1 MNLLFTSKT
10 RLFLGL
16 ILILVI
22 TVFFIYTRREKVISG
37 YVRDCGTNEVINNA
51 EVSVNQVGWGFQN
64 GNIVWDKMYV
74 NSVHTDSLGYFQ
86 ILYRVGS
93 SANLM
98 SKKAGY
104 ITAQQYEYPAEDI
117 TINMLKGYKPT
128 EVTYNCKLSSECLS
142 CANEDGVKVCR
153 DVCMKE

>member
-22 TVFFIYTRREKVISG
+22 TVFFIYTRREK
-37 YVRDCGTNEVINNA
+37 VINNA

-153 DVCMKE
+153 DVCMK